1 MNKITKVQIRTL
13 PTNQSVPL
21 HLSALS
27 IAVRLLCG
35 ASMGFALPTSASIV
49 TCAAGSSS
57 CTIQSGDSASAVNVA
72 AGSSG
77 FTFINNGT
85 LDNGSPTASQ
95 QSSVSIIAPSADPAS
110 PVAGGNVIFTNY
122 GTINSYAYTSL
133 STPVLPLPSVI
144 NLQSTGSDMTITDN
158 GASGSAS
165 GDITVNQ
172 SGVVGTPSLQGV
184 SQSALISA
192 MAQGGGGGYIGSS
205 NNQEITSGNGG
216 NAGAVTI
223 TTVNTGNMAAYT
235 LGGIIAQSSG
245 GDAGFVMQNVDDNTT
260 MATGGNGGNGGSVTI
275 NNSQQISVTGASS
288 SQASI
293 GLQAYSSGGAGG
305 EMMVT
310 DTNKWLTANPGKGG
324 NGGVVSVTH
333 SGALS
338 VGGDVSSS
346 VTGILAQSIG
356 GTAGLLVI
364 DKVSKEAAIGNI
376 IVGGDAGKV
385 AVTVVSGAN
394 ISLLPGSSGNL
405 GTGVGVIAQ
414 SIGGGLNSS
423 DTVKVVGNSGDGN
436 TVTVNNAGAL
446 NGFGDYGVGILAQS
460 IGGGGGRMSLTN
472 TGTGYSV
479 ANANGAGNEVNVLQA
494 EGGSIVTTGADAPGI
509 VAQSLG
515 DGGGMFTTTAST
527 VTNPSPLTLGSQGS
541 NGNSAGKVSVDLG
554 SSADGGSTVHT
565 AGETSFGILAQ
576 SIASGGGSIG
586 GDGAIGSVGSSGVT
600 GGNGNAVAVT
610 TTGNSNITTLGDGAI
625 SILAQSIAGG
635 GGNGASGRGW
645 SAKVGGAGG
654 AGGSGGI
661 VNVDVGT
668 SAIDTNSTLVTS
680 GDYAAA
686 VLAQSIGG
694 GGGNGGYAKTV
705 GLFFSSAV
713 GGTGG
718 IGGTGGA
725 VGVDNYGGIITSGAH
740 SNAIVAQ
747 SIAGGGGN
755 GGAAS
760 AHSEGVI
767 WAIST
772 TIGGEGGSG
781 GAAGIVTVNDY
792 NSISTSGLDAMGILA
807 QSIAG
812 GGGTGGAASSKA
824 EAFASGDP
832 EIPSI
837 AISVALGGQGGG
849 AGTGNI
855 VTVNQ
860 TGGITTAND
869 GALGILAQS
878 IGGGGGN
885 GGDSSAS
892 ATAGSIGGSEDT
904 PPDSVTLNFAYGQ
917 AGAGGDGGQGG
928 AVSVNNT
935 GTINTQGAS
944 ASAIVVQSIGGGG
957 GNGALG
963 NSNTKNKTEAQ
974 NYSLTM
980 ALGGDA
986 GTAAKGGAVSVNYG
1000 GILGTSGSTARGIVA
1015 QSIGGGGGLAA
1026 GGTTAS
1032 DGGSSSK
1039 TSLSFSLGG
1048 KGGTGGDGAAVTV
1061 MPDSSNA
1068 AITTTGGYSD
1078 AILAQSIGG
1087 GGGAAGN
1094 ADNTAKS
1101 SESALDSPDDST
1113 SDSDSSEDTSTTFAM
1128 AMTLGGGGGGN
1139 GGAVTVG
1146 NNAAGAD
1153 LITASTSGVWS
1164 HGIFAQSIGGG
1175 GGSSGV
1181 SSSKGETGSY
1191 TSVMTFGGGP
1201 SGSGDAVTVQGI
1213 NSIRAF
1219 GYGSM
1224 GIIAQSIGGGG
1235 GAAIDGSDLSLSSK
1249 EIIIKASSQS
1259 ESSGHGDAVLVD
1271 VGSGSISTSG
1281 SVGYGVLAQSIGAGG
1296 GLAGFGDGSSG
1307 STIPKVFAVLGADD
1321 KAEGNGGAVT
1331 VNFGAGSKVST
1342 TGTLAHAV
1350 IAQSIG
1356 GGGGV
1361 VAASGASTTN
1371 QSFNIEAAALGNS
1384 NGSSGNGSAVVVNN
1398 AGTISTSGD
1407 LAMGIVA
1414 QSIGGGGGLISGH
1427 YYDFINTS
1435 IGGTTDS
1442 NSLGNDG
1449 DSVYIHNISGSSI
1462 TTTGAGAY
1470 GILAQSIGGG
1480 GGFIG
1485 DSGQGN
1491 WQGVFLDQYHLGTSQ
1506 ANIATYAATG
1516 NGGIVEV
1523 IVDAGSNITTTGANA
1538 HGIVA
1543 QSVGGGGGMVS
1554 LGNSSLIGSAA
1565 QYDATKTS
1573 KDYSSAGLPII
1584 ITVDGTV
1591 SATGA
1596 GAYGIFAQSIGSVN
1610 EMVEITINGKVY
1622 GNAAGVV
1629 IAGGDGV
1636 VGVSTLMINQ
1646 GGVLAGGCTAVDNC
1660 NGNGYAFLQPT
1671 GNLAFTDIINQGTVI
1686 GSIDPPPNA
1695 VSFNN
1700 YGTYFSGSEVTNID
1714 FNDYGTTYLGTQAG
1728 KITDLVMTGV
1738 NYNYNANTRM
1748 VVDADF
1754 VTGISDTLRLNNTT
1768 FNSVDSNPKPL
1779 TVHLNTNVMVPNK
1792 TITVLT
1798 HSADSSFNA
1807 VQPIQVENQ
1816 SLISS
1821 YNVNQNNIGGVNN
1834 YSIATKANFSPNS
1847 VGLHANEQSL
1857 ARYFQNTWDTGTP
1870 EQQAGLGNTFAR
1882 LSNANANN
1890 YEQALS
1896 SMTSSLATAQAAT
1909 TPMLV
1914 QSFMANMMSCPT
1926 FKGSGV
1932 SMGESTCVWNRV
1944 ILGRMNYDD
1953 NKTLG
1958 YKRSNVSYQFG
1969 GQMELKEDWFLG
1981 GSVAYEENWLDGTT
1995 TSESANGSTLLLGLA
2010 MKHQSGPRMLSASVA
2025 GGNIWNN
2032 GSRLVNLPGTDTM
2045 NPLLMQ
2051 AKSNNEIGFFDTKLR
2066 GSYEF
2071 AFTGWYLRP
2080 TMDLDMITTLL
2091 GGYQESGAGLY
2102 NLNVNSTTRTL
2113 FMATP
2118 LAEAG
2123 QRFDFPDTAGG
2134 LSVRTYGQLGMSV
2147 LSNDRWNTS
2156 ASLEGVPS
2164 AGSFNV
2170 TAPMPQAFGKAAVG
2184 AEVFRKGGL
2193 EMKVQWNG
2201 DFSNNFLSQYGSVS
2215 VGCKF

>member
-1 MNKITKVQIRTL
+1 M
-13 PTNQSVPL
+13 
-21 HLSALS
+21 SA
-27 IAVRLLCG
+27 
-35 ASMGFALPTSASIV
+35 
-49 TCAAGSSS
+49 
-57 CTIQSGDSASAVNVA
+57 
-72 AGSSG
+72 
-77 FTFINNGT
+77 
-85 LDNGSPTASQ
+85 
-95 QSSVSIIAPSADPAS
+95 
-110 PVAGGNVIFTNY
+110 
-122 GTINSYAYTSL
+122 
-133 STPVLPLPSVI
+133 
-144 NLQSTGSDMTITDN
+144 TDN
-158 GASGSAS
+158 GASGSVS

-172 SGVVGTPSLQGV
+172 SGIVGTPSLQGV
-184 SQSALISA
+184 SQSALISTI
-192 MAQGGGGGYIGSS
+192 AQGGGGGYIGSS
-205 NNQEITSGNGG
+205 DNQEITSGNGG
-216 NAGAVTI
+216 NAGSVTI
-223 TTVNTGNMAAYT
+223 TTSNTGNMAAYT

-245 GDAGFVMQNVDDNTT
+245 GDAGFVMQNDDNNTT

-293 GLQAYSSGGAGG
+293 GLQAYSSGGGGG

-310 DTNKWLTANPGKGG
+310 DTNKWLEANPGKGG
-324 NGGVVSVTH
+324 NGGVVSVMH

-385 AVTVVSGAN
+385 AVTVLSGAN

-423 DTVKVVGNSGDGN
+423 DTVNVVGNSGDGN

-460 IGGGGGRMSLTN
+460 IGGGGGRTSLTN

-527 VTNPSPLTLGSQGS
+527 LTNPPPLTLGSQGS

-554 SSADGGSTVHT
+554 SSTNGGSTVHT
-565 AGETSFGILAQ
+565 TGETSFGILAQ

-600 GGNGNAVAVT
+600 GGKGNTVTVT
-610 TTGNSNITTLGDGAI
+610 TTGNSNITTSGDGAI

-645 SAKVGGAGG
+645 SAKVGG
-654 AGGSGGI
+654 SGGDGGNGGL
-661 VNVDVGT
+661 VNVNIGT
-668 SAIDTNSTLVTS
+668 STTDTNSTLVTS

-705 GLFFSSAV
+705 GLFISSAV
-713 GGTGG
+713 GGGG
-718 IGGTGGA
+718 GDGGAGGA

-760 AHSEGVI
+760 SRTLGPT

-772 TIGGEGGSG
+772 AIGGNGGIG
-781 GAAGIVTVNDY
+781 GAAGTVIVNDY

-812 GGGTGGAASSKA
+812 GGGTGGTASSKA
-824 EAFASGDP
+824 EVFASNDP

-837 AISVALGGQGGG
+837 SIAVALGGQGGG
-849 AGTGNI
+849 AGTGNS

-860 TGGITTAND
+860 TGVITTAND

-878 IGGGGGN
+878 VGGGGGN

-892 ATAGSIGGSEDT
+892 ATVGSVGDSEDT
-904 PPDSVTLNFAYGQ
+904 NPDSVTLSFAYGQ
-917 AGAGGDGGQGG
+917 AGTGGDGGQGG
-928 AVSVNNT
+928 AVTVNNT
-935 GTINTQGAS
+935 GAINTQGAS

-963 NSNTKNKTEAQ
+963 NSNTKNKTETQ
-974 NYSLTM
+974 NYSLQL

-1032 DGGSSSK
+1032 DGGKSSN
-1039 TSLSFSLGG
+1039 TTLSFSLGG
-1048 KGGTGGDGAAVTV
+1048 KGGTGGDGATVTV
-1061 MPDSSNA
+1061 IPDSSNA
-1068 AITTTGGYSD
+1068 AIITTGGYSD

-1094 ADNTAKS
+1094 ADNSVDSKEA
-1101 SESALDSPDDST
+1101 ALDSLNDST
-1113 SDSDSSEDTSTTFAM
+1113 SDSDSDSSEDTSTSFDM
-1128 AMTLGGGGGGN
+1128 KMTLGGGGGGN
-1139 GGAVTVG
+1139 GGVVTVG
-1146 NNAAGAD
+1146 NNAAGPN

-1181 SSSKGETGSY
+1181 SSSKGETGDY
-1191 TSVMTFGGGP
+1191 TLAMTFGGGP

-1213 NSIRAF
+1213 NSISAS

-1224 GIIAQSIGGGG
+1224 GIIAQSVGGGG

-1249 EIIIKASSQS
+1249 TITIKAASQS
-1259 ESSGHGDAVLVD
+1259 ESSGYGDTVLVD
-1271 VGSGSISTSG
+1271 VGSGAINTYG
-1281 SVGYGVLAQSIGAGG
+1281 NVGYGVLAQSIGAGG

-1307 STIPKVFAVLGADD
+1307 STIPEVSAVLGADN

-1361 VAASGASTTN
+1361 VAAASGASTGK
-1371 QSFNIEAAALGNS
+1371 QGFNIGTALGNS
-1384 NGSSGNGSAVVVNN
+1384 NGSSGNGGVVQVDN
-1398 AGTISTSGD
+1398 AGAISTSGE
-1407 LAMGIVA
+1407 LAIGIVA

-1427 YYDFINTS
+1427 HYDFSNAS

-1449 DSVYIHNISGSSI
+1449 DSVVIHNISGSSSI
-1462 TTTGAGAY
+1462 TTTGVGAY

-1485 DSGQGN
+1485 DSSQGN
-1491 WQGVFLDQYHLGTSQ
+1491 WQGAFSNQDHLGTSQ
-1506 ANIATYAATG
+1506 ANITTYAASGHGG
-1516 NGGIVEV
+1516 NVEV
-1523 IVDAGSNITTTGANA
+1523 IVDAGSNVTTTGANA

-1554 LGNSSLIGSAA
+1554 LGNSSLIGSAR

-1573 KDYSSAGLPII
+1573 KDYSGGGLPVNIA
-1584 ITVDGTV
+1584 VNGTV

-1596 GAYGIFAQSIGSVN
+1596 GAYGIFAQSVGSISDSIN
-1610 EMVEITINGKVY
+1610 ITINGEVY

-1629 IAGGDGV
+1629 IANSGNKGNISTVLINKGG
-1636 VGVSTLMINQ
+1636 I
-1646 GGVLAGGCTAVDNC
+1646 LAGGCTAIDNC
-1660 NGNGYAFLQPT
+1660 NADNGYAFLQPT
-1671 GNLAFTDIINQGTVI
+1671 GNLAFTNIINQGTVI

-1754 VTGISDTLRLNNTT
+1754 VTGISDTLRLNNTI
-1768 FNSVDSNPKPL
+1768 FNSMDSNPKPL

-1821 YNVNQNNIGGVNN
+1821 YNINQSNIAGVNN
-1834 YSIATKANFSPNS
+1834 YSIATKANFSPNG

-2118 LAEAG
+2118 LTEAG